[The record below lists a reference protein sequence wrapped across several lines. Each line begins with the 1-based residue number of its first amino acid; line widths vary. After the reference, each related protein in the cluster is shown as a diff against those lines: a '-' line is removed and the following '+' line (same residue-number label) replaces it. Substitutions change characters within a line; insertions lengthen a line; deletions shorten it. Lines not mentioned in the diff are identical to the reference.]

1 MDSPRY
7 SIQYTFSY
15 SGRLEFPVS
24 INSHDFCGNYGL
36 PSSVYRELPQP
47 AQPPTPIHHSRLE
60 KTVVYDHLLKKLGK
74 SNFPGKEHAIS
85 YLKAKYRRNLSPRT
99 LLASAYS
106 VRLFLLFLEKNGRR
120 NILDL
125 SRQDIEAY
133 VEHEQ
138 DRGLK
143 VLSIKSRLVSL
154 YAFLNF
160 LVKSDVLPPI
170 ILERKIRIKI
180 PSSLPRAIAFDDLTQ
195 FLSGISEIRDRALI
209 MLLLRTGMRIG
220 ELLALQVTDINLDE
234 QKICIYIGEKNAR
247 GRVVYFCDDAKE
259 ALLAWLRMRD
269 PEAGPLF
276 YGRNGQPLS
285 YAGARKLFLKHLKKS
300 GLATKG
306 YSIHQLRHT
315 FATELLNVGMR
326 LEVLQQLLGHS
337 TIEMTRHYA
346 RLTDKTRE
354 EEYFRAIDRIERE
367 GSHGLY

>member
-1 MDSPRY
+1 MGTPQY

-24 INSHDFCGNYGL
+24 IKSHDFCGNYGL
-36 PSSVYRELPQP
+36 PPRSFWEIPQPELPP
-47 AQPPTPIHHSRLE
+47 EPVTHSRL
-60 KTVVYDHLLKKLGK
+60 KQKSIYDHLLRKLEECD
-74 SNFPGKEHAIS
+74 FPGKEHAIS
-85 YLKAKYRRNLSPRT
+85 YLKDKYRRNLSPRT

-106 VRLFLLFLEKNGRR
+106 VRLFLVFLENNGHRE
-120 NILDL
+120 ILDL
-125 SRQDIEAY
+125 SRRDIEAY

-143 VLSIKSRLVSL
+143 ARSIKSRLASL

-170 ILERKIRIKI
+170 ILQRKIRVKT
-180 PSSLPRAIAFDDLTQ
+180 PSSLPRAIAFDDLAK
-195 FLSGISEIRDRALI
+195 FLTSISEIRDRAMI

-220 ELLALQVTDINLDE
+220 ELLALQVTDISIEE
-234 QKICIYIGEKNAR
+234 QKICIYIGEKNAQ

-259 ALLAWLRMRD
+259 ALLAWLRIRD
-269 PEAGPLF
+269 PEEGSLF

-285 YAGARKLFLKHLKKS
+285 YAGARKSFQKHLKKS
-300 GLATKG
+300 GLAAKG

-354 EEYFRAIDRIERE
+354 EEYFRAIDLIERE
-367 GSHGLY
+367 GSYGLY

>member
-1 MDSPRY
+1 MDSPQY
-7 SIQYTFSY
+7 SIRYTFSY
-15 SGRLEFPVS
+15 SGRHEFPIS
-24 INSHDFCGNYGL
+24 FNSHDFCGNYGL
-36 PSSVYRELPQP
+36 PQPEL
-47 AQPPTPIHHSRLE
+47 PPTPITHYRQE
-60 KTVVYDHLLKKLGK
+60 KTIVYDHLLNKLGE
-74 SNFPGKEHAIS
+74 SNFPGKEYVIS
-85 YLKAKYRRNLSPRT
+85 YLKDKYRRNLSPRT
-99 LLASAYS
+99 LLASVYS

-120 NILDL
+120 DILDL
-125 SRQDIEAY
+125 SRRDIEAY

-143 VLSIKSRLVSL
+143 VLSIKTRLVSL

-160 LVKSDVLPPI
+160 LVKSHVLPPM
-170 ILERKIRIKI
+170 ILERKIRIKT
-180 PSSLPRAIAFDDLTQ
+180 PSSLPRAIAFDDLTK

-234 QKICIYIGEKNAR
+234 QKICIYIGEKNAQ

-259 ALLAWLRMRD
+259 ALLAWLRIRN
-269 PEAGPLF
+269 PEAEPLF
-276 YGRNGQPLS
+276 YGRNSQPLS
-285 YAGARKLFLKHLKKS
+285 YAGARKLFLKHLKKA
-300 GLATKG
+300 GLAAKG

-354 EEYFRAIDRIERE
+354 EEYFRAINRIERE